1 MNYRILLARRYLKP
15 PKGNIFQLFITF
27 LSIGGIMVG
36 VATLITVTS
45 IMNGLHNDIKNK
57 IIGVNAHIIITQG
70 VSMPDSAEWEINRI
84 IEEDGFLTGNIVGM
98 TPFVFSKVMIKRRNL
113 VDGVMLRG
121 CDKESSH
128 QVINIDSTIVEGS
141 FLGQPQHQGVMPV
154 VMGVMLAEAMELE
167 VGDVFE
173 IYSILTGTITPIG
186 PVPKVYKAEVVGLV
200 DIGLYEYNSSWIFT
214 TLEDAQTIM
223 KLNNEVTGFQLS
235 VKNVLDSRKI
245 SSRLQDKLG
254 FQYVVQDWLGLNKN
268 LFSAL
273 KLEKIVMMLVVFLIV
288 VVAAFNI
295 ISTLIMI
302 VMQKTREIGILRSIG
317 VRKIDVVKI
326 FIYQGTI
333 LGIIGTILGVGSG
346 LLLCW
351 ILGRYQF
358 PIDTDVYIISSLP
371 IMIDYLDVLII
382 SLASVL
388 VSFLATLYPAFKA
401 SKLVPVE
408 AIRYE

>member
-1 MNYRILLARRYLKP
+1 MNYRVLLARRYLKP

-70 VSMPDSAEWEINRI
+70 VSMPDSARQEIVSI
-84 IEEDGFLTGNIVGM
+84 INEDKYLSDNVIGM

-121 CDKESSH
+121 CEIESSH
-128 QVINIDSTIVEGS
+128 QVINIDSSIVEGS
-141 FLGQPQHQGVMPV
+141 FLGAPQHQGVMPV

-173 IYSILTGTITPIG
+173 IYSILTGTMTPIG

-214 TLEDAQTIM
+214 TLPDAQKIM
-223 KLNNEVTGFQLS
+223 KLNAEVTGFQLA

-245 SSRLQDKLG
+245 SNRLQQKLG
-254 FQYVVQDWLGLNKN
+254 YQYVVQDWLGLNKN

-351 ILGRYQF
+351 ILGKYKF

-382 SLASVL
+382 SIASVL
-388 VSFLATLYPAFKA
+388 VSFMATLYPAFKA